1 MRNEIIII
9 ITNRILPFLWFCF
22 GAHLSF
28 AQTFSNYNIFNCNI
42 AFENDAVQTADGD
55 WVAAVYHFV
64 LGEGDKV
71 LVVKS
76 EDNGLTWTD
85 VVQFDDVVDP
95 VLTVAPDGT
104 VILAL
109 QRGTFAGTNL
119 ELHRSSDN
127 GNTWEYYS
135 ALPSSGFADKPYLAF
150 DSEGHLYCTY
160 IIFDFGFNIVE
171 VARSDD
177 NGQTWNAPTTF
188 LDPVNI
194 FLTGSY
200 VAVGNDDEVFVSW
213 GESTTGK
220 VFFTKS
226 NDYGESWSEP
236 IEITTHPVTD
246 YSPMTLMFTNRNSD
260 FIGLITTISHNN
272 SVMLL
277 SYSYNEGVT
286 WTTSLIDST
295 ATNPSA
301 VVQNNGSVHIAY
313 NHFPGNYDDGFYSEM
328 RYITSTDSCVTF
340 SAPLILEEGEADYIY
355 ATYIGEYQALSVG
368 LDSELH
374 VTWVRK
380 TLDIGFSHSI
390 IDIPADTSGE
400 IDTTQVGIPEL
411 IKVDYQ
417 KLFFAPNPTL
427 GISVVEGVHDNSSML
442 VYNQYGKLCKTIK
455 VINNQIDLTSLPDGL
470 YVIKTDTSAG
480 KMLKISNSP

>member
-1 MRNEIIII
+1 MISRNS
-9 ITNRILPFLWFCF
+9 ILFLLGLCI
-22 GAHLSF
+22 GANLCS
-28 AQTFSNYNIFNCNI
+28 AQTFSNYNIFNSDI
-42 AFENDAVQTADGD
+42 AFETDAVQTADGA

-64 LGEGDKV
+64 LGQGDKV
-71 LVVKS
+71 LVARS
-76 EDNGLTWTD
+76 EDNGQTWTD

-95 VLTVAPDGT
+95 VLTLAPDGT

-119 ELHRSSDN
+119 ELHRSLDN

-150 DSEGHLYCTY
+150 DSEGRLYCTY

-194 FLTGSY
+194 YLTGSF
-200 VAVGNDDEVFVSW
+200 VAVGNDDVVYVSW
-213 GESTTGK
+213 GESASGK

-226 NDYGESWSEP
+226 DDFGDSWFEP
-236 IEITTHPVTD
+236 LEIATYPVVD
-246 YSPMTLMFTNRNSD
+246 YSPMTYIINNKISD
-260 FIGLITTISHNN
+260 FIGIITTIAHSNTE
-272 SVMLL
+272 MLL
-277 SYSYNEGVT
+277 SYSYNAGAT
-286 WTTSLIDST
+286 WTSKLLDST

-301 VVQNNGSVHIAY
+301 LVQANGSVHIAY

-340 SAPLILEEGEADYIY
+340 SEPLVLEEGEADYLY
-355 ATYIGEYQALSVG
+355 STYIGEYQAMSVG

-380 TLDIGFSHSI
+380 TLDIGFSHSV

-400 IDTTQVGIPEL
+400 IDTTQVSISEL
-411 IKVDYQ
+411 IKDDYQ
-417 KLFFAPNPTL
+417 KLLFAPNPTL
-427 GISVVEGVHDNSSML
+427 GMSVVDGVNNNSSIL

-470 YVIKTDTSAG
+470 YIIKTDASAG
-480 KMLKISNSP
+480 KIVKISN